1 MTSIEIANITGLS
14 YPYQIYVC
22 DVFGNQCVLIATINT
37 SVPPSTN
44 FILPSQ
50 FDNAPAVGVKIMTSD
65 GCERFEI
72 VYCNVLVTTPTP
84 TPTTTPTPTPTPTVT

>member
-1 MTSIEIANITGLS
+1 MTSIEITNITGLS

-37 SVPPSTN
+37 SVPPSNN

-50 FDNAPAVGVKIMTSD
+50 FNSAPAVGVKIITSD

-72 VYCNVLVTTPTP
+72 VYCLLRNNSIVDRSEINKLKKNFF
-84 TPTTTPTPTPTPTVT
+84 